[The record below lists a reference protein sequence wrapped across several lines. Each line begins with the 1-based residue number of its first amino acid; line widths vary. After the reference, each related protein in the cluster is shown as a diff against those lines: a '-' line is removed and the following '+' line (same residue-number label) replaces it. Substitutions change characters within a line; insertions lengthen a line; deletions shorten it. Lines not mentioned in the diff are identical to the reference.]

1 MHCKNI
7 TALLLFSRF
16 VFMWLRLIKN
26 IQTMPCTMTQTTA
39 RYAHENLEC
48 RACQCQCK
56 CQCQF
61 DVKIMLISMSF
72 KSQCKNVKFL
82 QNALQS
88 ITALLLFS
96 RFVFI

>member
-1 MHCKNI
+1 MHFKNI

-16 VFMWLRLIKN
+16 VFMWLRLITN
-26 IQTMPCTMTQTTA
+26 LLPTPCTMMQTTA

-61 DVKIMLISMSF
+61 DVKTMLISMSF
-72 KSQCKNVKFL
+72 KSQCKKVKFL
-82 QNALQS
+82 KNALRS